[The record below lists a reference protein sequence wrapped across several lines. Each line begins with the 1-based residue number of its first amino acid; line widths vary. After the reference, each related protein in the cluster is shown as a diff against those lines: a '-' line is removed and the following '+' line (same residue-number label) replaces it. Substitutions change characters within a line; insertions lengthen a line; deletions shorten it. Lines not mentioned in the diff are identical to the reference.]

1 MNENTLKKLM
11 NAIAVKEIDVNGWED
26 FKFIPEPNQEELR
39 TPDAP
44 TWNSEGSYYHVHV
57 MYNKYRDA
65 YTNKRGRV
73 LMTPS
78 ERYAYFVV
86 TYTTEEGMRV
96 EKVNTV
102 EIRDNMIDIVTS
114 VRANNENLGS
124 FNQEVDMNSS
134 NWENRFAW
142 FITSGRR

>member
-1 MNENTLKKLM
+1 MNENTLNKLM
-11 NAIAVKEIDVNGWED
+11 EAIATKEIDVNGWED
-26 FKFIPEPNQEELR
+26 FKFIPAPNQEELR

-65 YTNKRGRV
+65 YTNKGGRV
-73 LMTPS
+73 LMPAS

-86 TYTTEEGMRV
+86 TYTTDEDLHV
-96 EKVNTV
+96 EKVHTI
-102 EIRDNMIDIVTS
+102 EIRDNMIDIHTS
-114 VRANNENLGS
+114 VKANNENLGS
-124 FNQEVDMNSS
+124 FNQEVDMDSS

-142 FITSGRR
+142 YLTSGRR

>member
-1 MNENTLKKLM
+1 MNENTLNKLM
-11 NAIAVKEIDVNGWED
+11 EAIAQKEIDVLGWEN
-26 FKFIPEPNQEELR
+26 FKFIPATNQEELR

-65 YTNKRGRV
+65 YTNKGGRV
-73 LMTPS
+73 LMTAS

-86 TYTTEEGMRV
+86 TYTTEEGLHI
-96 EKVNTV
+96 EKVHTI
-102 EIRDNMIDIVTS
+102 EIRDNIIDISTS

-124 FNQEVDMNSS
+124 FNQEVDMDSS

-142 FITSGRR
+142 YLTSGRR

>member
-1 MNENTLKKLM
+1 MNENTLNKLM
-11 NAIAVKEIDVNGWED
+11 EAIAQKEINVLGWED
-26 FKFIPEPNQEELR
+26 FKFIPAPNQEELR

-65 YTNKRGRV
+65 YTNKGGRV
-73 LMTPS
+73 LMTAS

-86 TYTTEEGMRV
+86 TYTTEEGLHI
-96 EKVNTV
+96 EKVHTIEVADKIIYINTQV
-102 EIRDNMIDIVTS
+102 K
-114 VRANNENLGS
+114 ANHENLGS
-124 FNQEVDMNSS
+124 FNQEFDMDSN

-142 FITSGRR
+142 HLTSGMR

>member
-1 MNENTLKKLM
+1 MNEHTLNKLM
-11 NAIAVKEIDVNGWED
+11 EAIALKEIDVNGWED
-26 FKFIPEPNQEELR
+26 FEFIPAPNQEELR

-44 TWNSEGSYYHVHV
+44 TWNSKCSYYHVHV

-65 YTNKRGRV
+65 YTNKGGRV
-73 LMTPS
+73 LMPAS

-86 TYTTEEGMRV
+86 TYTTDEGLHI
-96 EKVNTV
+96 EKVHTI
-102 EIRDNMIDIVTS
+102 EIKDNMIDIHTS
-114 VRANNENLGS
+114 VKANSENLGS

-142 FITSGRR
+142 YLTSGRR

>member
-1 MNENTLKKLM
+1 MNENTLNKLM
-11 NAIAVKEIDVNGWED
+11 EAIAQKEIDVLGWED
-26 FKFIPEPNQEELR
+26 FKFIPAPNQEELR

-65 YTNKRGRV
+65 YTNKGGRV
-73 LMTPS
+73 LMTAS

-86 TYTTEEGMRV
+86 SYTTEEGLHV
-96 EKVNTV
+96 EKVHTV
-102 EIRDNMIDIVTS
+102 EIRDNMIDIHTTVK
-114 VRANNENLGS
+114 ANNENLGS
-124 FNQEVDMNSS
+124 FNQEVDMDSS

-142 FITSGRR
+142 YLTSGRR

>member
-26 FKFIPEPNQEELR
+26 FKFIPDPNQDNLR